1 MKKNVFFKT
10 AYGRI
15 LRSLVA
21 AVIAIGVFV
30 TAIPAGMVYAADNTQ
45 LTPDS
50 GDDAFWGASPQDNQ
64 APSGDTT
71 QGTVTQTTTDQ
82 QNAGNIVTDPSNPA
96 GSQDTSGN
104 ASQDASG
111 SGAAGTDTNGTSG
124 GQTAGGS
131 GESGTDSGIVTEEPW
146 ADAGVTGSVEPTLA
160 APTVDV
166 FAGEAYGTVPSD
178 NLYTLT
184 VATGI
189 SPGKT
194 VHYFAIRYVDS
205 QNASQTKYI
214 FPHEDAFKASFNYV
228 QENAGENEK
237 LNSRHDI
244 LRADLQYQ
252 VLDFE
257 EPEPLAAWS
266 VDEYLFRTE
275 SPVSRVT
282 GIEVFMTGGSWAV
295 QGMTVSKVL
304 SMDGF
309 GEYGFYSGKYFFALQ
324 KERIVELVKKK
335 SGTLTLSPPGDH
347 LYNVGGSDSIY
358 FGLEASKDKKDETTP
373 LKDLYSI
380 RLDIADTLDAGLETY
395 LNANAQDSGII
406 PTGFV
411 EDIALEIEYSDVN
424 GWTRSVTLPVLLS
437 VLGQQKE
444 SGDVVRTMGIAQR
457 GDTIA
462 FTGCLPEYSEL
473 LSSKIYVGSAA
484 RDRLKETGGF
494 DYYALKK
501 QITDGSQES
510 QILKRQESRATEL
523 DSDAVALAGI
533 SIYKGTCRMSNTE
546 NGIDVETGAS
556 LPSYTYA
563 YSFSDEY
570 PLMYYTT
577 TREAGFLVN
586 PGTSDSVS
594 FKPYNS
600 SDPLVGT
607 QSTYNY
613 MIRLRT
619 DTMESAGTKGDIKI
633 RLTYVTSTGTT
644 ANTKVYN
651 VREEVQKY
659 MGYWPSE
666 ENVRGNFACTGYAT
680 AGRVVEFPIAL
691 PEISGFTGADISLAN
706 SADEWQMSGISVA
719 FVSNIGR
726 RRVYAQKITGQ
737 GDTSS
742 YRIVRTADKFDIPPF
757 PMALKKL
764 FMPGDSYSI
773 DFSTG
778 TATAPE
784 ELDYESMR
792 YSMTYEQTKEDLG
805 FTKSKKIYDVTVTVA
820 NDSSKSNVNGDSGSQ
835 NQFFFQ
841 LQFKN
846 GSSAFVLANQQLTA
860 DGFRAGYNEN
870 FSIAVNRDY
879 GAVTAIRIVPEMV
892 SEDSEL
898 FDKLNIDKISVT
910 ERANG
915 GSVTQFVFDSVGWI
929 DIDFRDASEDSSLA
943 GREGKTLEELAS
955 VYTVSFQRKVVNLL
969 CEVTT
974 LPWDTDY
981 LQVEGSISCEL
992 GYIDSND
999 EPQTIGFDVVE
1010 RMAYYM
1016 GKTPISFEA
1025 PTDPASYAGTSFYK
1039 NMGTVSDPEWMLRP
1053 NHTDRFILPA
1063 IPDLKSLKTIT
1074 LYATSRNNKPGSWVI
1089 GDICISQVLSD
1100 GTVQLTADNEYYRSM
1115 ETQPL
1120 CQMESDSDKETLTLP
1135 AGQTQFIT
1143 LPLSENTLV
1152 WSEDESWVT
1161 PVSRLPDSTNDT
1173 LNVYLYPKEGI
1184 RNIADSYVGVVTQYT
1199 VPFGQ
1204 PQQARGSMT
1213 ALNSGTENAVYVA
1226 KGLRATGMNKLNS
1239 VTLRC
1244 ADSRMLFDK
1253 AIVQQVRDNVIVN
1266 TYEVP
1271 FFGGSALFGNT
1282 AYPTSYSEPAV
1293 PRFQKMYV
1301 SIGSTT
1307 QPATLFAE
1315 QNDVAVAF
1323 KYRSTIDN
1331 GQTEY
1336 FSPYIYLTD
1345 TGVGKVYP
1353 GMMAEIPFEI
1363 PYVSE
1368 ITGYRIASF
1377 GNVSVSVEGAQV
1389 ANYSYS
1395 KKVTDEET
1403 GETTF
1408 EDQTREGVYSFN
1420 QKLVANNAILE
1431 YPRTGEGMS
1440 GDGTLN
1446 LLDFTFKT
1454 ADASTEGESGT
1465 NDPVQ
1470 MTFTYTDDT
1479 AATRQQTYYDITPYI
1494 QEDEGKFETGSEKR
1508 VMLFLPECTNLISVH
1523 ILPHNDAGDAT
1534 WYLERVSGTL
1544 RLGDQ
1549 PINRAVNSWF
1559 TQSSGGS
1566 TIYLQDVTL
1575 RTWAAVDSGASEEVT
1590 DHMKSMVLQPGQHV
1604 YVSVQA
1610 AQGFNATAKWLINGT
1625 ETDVTSTTITN
1636 RNTVGFT
1643 FTVPENTS
1651 AAPQTY
1657 SLVIAS
1663 AVNPTVTDTINIT
1676 VPQAETTAPSLS
1688 TSIGVNG
1695 ASPELVVNHEKT
1707 VEIEGGYRAQ
1717 VNVEA
1722 GTSGYKAVANWIV
1735 NGMETD
1741 VTGVVIENVTDS
1753 GFIFTA
1759 PSNTSGAVQTYEI
1772 VVISGADSSLTD
1784 TITVMVPPEGGV
1796 IDNTSTEE
1804 TGGNP

>member
-1 MKKNVFFKT
+1 MKKKVFFKT

-21 AVIAIGVFV
+21 ALLAAGVFV
-30 TAIPAGMVYAADNTQ
+30 TAIPAGTAFAAENTQQ

-50 GDDAFWGASPQDNQ
+50 GDDAFWGASPEDNQ
-64 APSGDTT
+64 VPADEGVQST
-71 QGTVTQTTTDQ
+71 GT
-82 QNAGNIVTDPSNPA
+82 QNANGQTNAGGAAADLLNPA
-96 GSQDTSGN
+96 GAQG
-104 ASQDASG
+104 ASEA
-111 SGAAGTDTNGTSG
+111 GAAGTNTNGSAGGQTTG
-124 GQTAGGS
+124 GQTAGGQTADGT
-131 GESGTDSGIVTEEPW
+131 GEGGTDSGAVTEERW
-146 ADAGVTGSVEPTLA
+146 ADAGVTGGIEPTLA
-160 APTVDV
+160 APSVDE
-166 FAGEAYGTVPSD
+166 FAGHLSGTVPSD
-178 NLYTLT
+178 NLYSLT

-189 SPGKT
+189 SPGST
-194 VHYFAIRYVDS
+194 VHYFAVRYIDS
-205 QNASQTKYI
+205 QNAAQTKYI
-214 FPHEDAFKASFNYV
+214 FPHEDAFQASYTYLL
-228 QENAGENEK
+228 ENAGENAT
-237 LNSRHDI
+237 LNNRHQI
-244 LRADLQYQ
+244 LEQDLGYQIAD
-252 VLDFE
+252 FKK
-257 EPEPLAAWS
+257 PEALAAWS

-275 SPVSRVT
+275 TPVTKVT

-309 GEYGFYSGKYFFALQ
+309 GEYGFYSGRYFFALQ
-324 KERIVELVKKK
+324 KERIVELAKKK

-358 FGLEASKDKKDETTP
+358 FGLETSRDNKDERSP
-373 LKDLYSI
+373 LQDLYSI
-380 RLDIADTLDAGLETY
+380 RMDFADTLDAGLETY
-395 LNANAQDSGII
+395 LNANAQDSSII
-406 PTGFV
+406 PTGLV

-444 SGDVVRTMGIAQR
+444 SGDVVRSMGIAQR

-473 LSSKIYVGSAA
+473 LSSRIYVGSAA
-484 RDRLKETGGF
+484 RDRLRTTGGF
-494 DYYALKK
+494 DYGALKK
-501 QITDGSQES
+501 KLADGSAEAQA
-510 QILKRQESRATEL
+510 LKRQESRASAL
-523 DSDAVALAGI
+523 DSDSIALAGI
-533 SIYKGTCRMSNTE
+533 SIYEGTCRMSNTE
-546 NGIDVETGAS
+546 DGTDIETGAS

-563 YSFSDEY
+563 FSFSEEY
-570 PLMYYTT
+570 PQMYYTT

-586 PGTSDSVS
+586 PGTSDTVS
-594 FKPYNS
+594 FKEYNS
-600 SDPLVGT
+600 SDPLIGT

-633 RLTYVTSTGTT
+633 RLKYETSTGTT

-659 MGYWPSE
+659 LGYWPSE
-666 ENVRGNFACTGYAT
+666 AGTKANFACTGYAT
-680 AGRVVEFPIAL
+680 AGRIVEFPIAL
-691 PEISGFTGADISLAN
+691 PEINGFTGADISLAN
-706 SADEWQMSGISVA
+706 NADEWQMSGISVA
-719 FVSNIGR
+719 VVSNIGK

-742 YRIVRTADKFDIPPF
+742 YRIVRTAEKFDIPPF
-757 PMALKKL
+757 PMGLKKL
-764 FMPGDSYSI
+764 FSPGDSYSI

-778 TATAPE
+778 TATTPE

-805 FTKSKKIYDVTVTVA
+805 FTKTRKTYDVTVTVA
-820 NDSSKSNVNGDSGSQ
+820 NDASKSNVNGDSGSR

-870 FSIAVNRDY
+870 FSISVNRDY

-892 SEDSEL
+892 SEDSEI

-929 DIDFRDASEDSSLA
+929 DIDFRDSSEDSSLA

-955 VYTVSFQRKVVNLL
+955 VYTVSYQRKVVNLL
-969 CEVTT
+969 CEVST

-1025 PTDPASYAGTSFYK
+1025 PTDPTTYAGTSFYK

-1100 GTVQLTADNEYYRSM
+1100 GTVQLTADNEYYRDM

-1120 CQMESDSDKETLTLP
+1120 CQMESDNEKETLTLP

-1143 LPLSENTLV
+1143 MQLSENTLV

-1184 RNIADSYVGVVTQYT
+1184 RNIADSYVGVVAQYT
-1199 VPFGQ
+1199 VPFAQ

-1213 ALNSGTENAVYVA
+1213 AVGSGTEGAVFVA
-1226 KGLRATGMNKLNS
+1226 KGLRAAGMNKLNS
-1239 VTLRC
+1239 ITLRC
-1244 ADSRMLFDK
+1244 ADSRMLFDH
-1253 AIVQQVRDNVIVN
+1253 AIVQQVRDNVIIN
-1266 TYEVP
+1266 TYNVP
-1271 FFGGSALFGNT
+1271 FYGGSALFGNT
-1282 AYPTSYSEPAV
+1282 AYPSDFAEPAA
-1293 PRFQKMYV
+1293 PRFQKMYL
-1301 SIGSTT
+1301 SLASTT

-1315 QNDVAVAF
+1315 QNDIAVAF
-1323 KYRSTIDN
+1323 KYRSSIDN
-1331 GQTEY
+1331 GQSEY
-1336 FSPYIYLTD
+1336 FSPYVYLTD
-1345 TGVGKVYP
+1345 IGIGKIYP
-1353 GMMAEIPFEI
+1353 GLMAEIPFEI
-1363 PYVSE
+1363 PYVTE

-1377 GNVSVSVEGAQV
+1377 GQASASVEGAQI
-1389 ANYSYS
+1389 ANFSYS
-1395 KKVTDEET
+1395 KKTTNEET

-1420 QKLVANNAILE
+1420 QKLVANNAVLE

-1465 NDPVQ
+1465 DAPVQ
-1470 MTFTYTDDT
+1470 MTFTYTDDS

-1534 WYLERVSGTL
+1534 WYLERVNGTL

-1549 PINRAVNSWF
+1549 PVSRAVNTWF
-1559 TQSSGGS
+1559 TQGSGGS

-1575 RTWAAVDSGASEEVT
+1575 RTWAAVDNGASEEVT
-1590 DHMKSMVLQPGQHV
+1590 EHLKSMVLQPGQHV

-1610 AQGFNATAKWLINGT
+1610 AQGFNATAKWLVNNT
-1625 ETDVTSTTITN
+1625 ETDVTGSTITN
-1636 RNTVGFT
+1636 RNSIGFT

-1651 AAPQTY
+1651 TAPQTY
-1657 SLVIAS
+1657 SIVVAS

-1688 TSIGVNG
+1688 TTVGVNG

-1707 VEIEGGYRAQ
+1707 VEIDGGYRAQ
-1717 VNVEA
+1717 VNVES
-1722 GTSGYKAVANWIV
+1722 GSSGYKVVANWIV

-1753 GFIFTA
+1753 GFTFTA
-1759 PSNTSGAVQTYEI
+1759 PANTSGAVQTYEI

-1796 IDNTSTEE
+1796 IEEGTEE
-1804 TGGNP
+1804 NP